1 MARSYIQ
8 PKATKR
14 AGGRVEKKMKKRGW
28 GGGVNPLSTIMIYS
42 CYILVL
48 NPNKAEILSWKKRW
62 RRWRWRKLLKV
73 AALVIFSISIM
84 VLLEI
89 HERFKGH
96 FLNELRVSF
105 NSDIYHFQMSLIH
118 LFKKMKHEN
127 LGIIGYWVIGVDC

>member
-1 MARSYIQ
+1 
-8 PKATKR
+8 
-14 AGGRVEKKMKKRGW
+14 MKKK
-28 GGGVNPLSTIMIYS
+28 V
-42 CYILVL
+42 
-48 NPNKAEILSWKKRW
+48 KKV
-62 RRWRWRKLLKV
+62 KVKKTLKV

-127 LGIIGYWVIGVDC
+127 LGIIGY